1 MDRESEVTMLRD
13 RLDVYSPGGG
23 KWSRDLLGFQAVVD
37 FNLVMASLTVVDS
50 AERL

>member
-23 KWSRDLLGFQAVVD
+23 EWSRDLLGFRAVVD
-37 FNLVMASLTVVDS
+37 FNLAMASLTVVDS
-50 AERL
+50 DERL